1 MKCDALLK
9 GTSVDGVY
17 NADPK
22 KDKSAVRY
30 DTLSYDRVLADNLKV
45 MDGDALSGGGVSRHN
60 VELEGGFFYRGF
72 GVRLSGNYASATDVD
87 DLHFGDLAT
96 FNLRLFANLEE
107 QTWLV
112 GSNPGF
118 FKGSNLSLRVNN
130 LLDAQRR
137 VTDETGEVP
146 LSYQPGLIDPL
157 GRTVT
162 VQFRK
167 MF

>member
-1 MKCDALLK
+1 MSLYHSIELENEALIAA
-9 GTSVDGVY
+9 GI
-17 NADPK
+17 P
-22 KDKSAVRY
+22 
-30 DTLSYDRVLADNLKV
+30 VLDML
-45 MDGDALSGGGVSRHN
+45 DGDALSGGGVSRHN

-72 GVRLSGNYASATDVD
+72 GVRLSGNYASATEVD